1 MLPQSMKPKHTI
13 LLVEDE
19 VEPAEMLANFLEMDN
34 FKVLMAHDG
43 KEALNFIN
51 TRAGDI
57 HLAILDIMVPYVD
70 GKEICRVIRQHPVLK
85 SIPVIFLTARDEEK
99 DEIEG
104 LELGA
109 DDYIPKPASLKLVK
123 AHVES
128 LLRRQQPQNSKWIQ
142 YKDLLLD
149 INGKDL
155 YQNKQRIELTSTEY
169 SLIELFFQNPK
180 RVYSR
185 QEILEHIGGD
195 DKFVFD
201 RTVDV
206 HVKNLRLKL
215 GDSSDLIKTYRGI
228 GYGMNRDIIPA

>member
-1 MLPQSMKPKHTI
+1 MIPKHTV

-19 VEPAEMLANFLEMDN
+19 VEPAEMLANFLEMN
-34 FKVLMAHDG
+34 GFNVLLVHDG
-43 KEALNFIN
+43 KKALEMIES
-51 TRAGDI
+51 RAGDI
-57 HLAILDIMVPYVD
+57 HLAVLDIMVPHVD
-70 GKEICRVIRQHPVLK
+70 GKEICRVIRKHPALK
-85 SIPVIFLTARDEEK
+85 DIPVIFLTAKDKEM

-109 DDYIPKPASLKLVK
+109 DDYISKPASLKLVK

-142 YKDLLLD
+142 HSDLLLD

-155 YQNKQRIELTSTEY
+155 YFKESRIDLTSTEY
-169 SLIELFFQNPK
+169 ALVELFFQNPK

-206 HVKNLRLKL
+206 HIKNLRLKL
-215 GDSSDLIKTYRGI
+215 GEASDLIKTYRGI
-228 GYGMNRDIIPA
+228 GYGMNRDLLPA